1 MNQITEE
8 AICGLQAQ
16 LHIQRAVLR
25 TLIAIH
31 PHPQQLLAAWRECLA
46 EANASGPAA
55 ADARRSDYLAEYCRL
70 YAEDWTAEL
79 ADLAVPTTRM
89 D

>member
-1 MNQITEE
+1 MDQITEE

-25 TLIAIH
+25 ALIATH
-31 PHPQQLLAAWRECLA
+31 PEPQRVLSIWRECLA
-46 EANASGPAA
+46 EANAQGPVA

-79 ADLAVPTTRM
+79 AELAVPTRTVE
-89 D
+89 